1 MERVKTGL
9 WAMLLSMIF
18 GEVLSLCSLTSTGG
32 RLSSEYAATPL
43 STITIL
49 AALLNPLALALE
61 MTAIALVVTGSKRL
75 ANGGRVKR
83 LALAAVALF
92 VAWGVLNLV
101 VYVPLMLIGTRS
113 GSLELVK
120 LGLGVKVVAA
130 LLQYAVPFLLA
141 YGLAHTRRIKRG
153 LWLALALTAVGGLG
167 VNALPIASVRLERVA
182 VPSGQ
187 LYVPRYEVNY
197 VTWPYPAFLA
207 LSHVGGVLYMVVYA
221 VLAARTAAETA

>member
-1 MERVKTGL
+1 
-9 WAMLLSMIF
+9 
-18 GEVLSLCSLTSTGG
+18 
-32 RLSSEYAATPL
+32 
-43 STITIL
+43 
-49 AALLNPLALALE
+49 

-141 YGLAHTRRIKRG
+141 
-153 LWLALALTAVGGLG
+153 
-167 VNALPIASVRLERVA
+167 
-182 VPSGQ
+182 
-187 LYVPRYEVNY
+187 
-197 VTWPYPAFLA
+197 
-207 LSHVGGVLYMVVYA
+207 
-221 VLAARTAAETA
+221 